1 MDDRLPVTVGVEE
14 EFVLVDPASGEVT
27 LAGPGVVGLLVD
39 EPAVMPEFLQF
50 QIETATG
57 VCRTLS
63 EVRTDL
69 VRLRRLLSGA
79 AGRAGCLLVASG
91 VAPFGV
97 TPGICGVTPDPRYR
111 ALAGRFPSLVADAGT
126 CACHVHVAIPDP
138 ELGVRVLAGLRPWLG
153 TLLAL
158 TANSP
163 FHHGV
168 DSGWDS
174 ARYPLWSRWPTARP
188 PGAWSG
194 LAEYEADVSNAIR
207 SGAAMDARCVY
218 YYARLSPRHPTV
230 EVRIADVCLD
240 VEDAVLLAGLVR
252 ALVVT
257 GLREAES
264 GVRPP
269 SVADSLVE
277 ASLAA
282 AARTGTA
289 GPGIDVSS
297 GSKISHESLVEAL
310 LGRVRPALRAYG
322 DLDDV
327 ERRLKAVGVRGNGA
341 ARQRALRA
349 ASPSPAHFVGR
360 LAEVTL
366 GE

>member
-1 MDDRLPVTVGVEE
+1 MDDQLPVTVGVEE
-14 EFVLVDPASGEVT
+14 EFVLVDPASGEVA
-27 LAGPGVVGLLVD
+27 LEGPRVLGLLAD
-39 EPAVMPEFLQF
+39 EPAVMPEFLRF

-69 VRLRRLLSGA
+69 IRLRRRLADA
-79 AGRAGCLLVASG
+79 AGRVGCLLVASG

-111 ALAGRFPSLVADAGT
+111 VLAERFPSLVADAGT
-126 CACHVHVAIPDP
+126 CACHVHVAIPAP

-174 ARYPLWSRWPTARP
+174 VRYPLWSRWPTARP

-194 LAEYEADVSNAIR
+194 LAEYEASVSDAIR
-207 SGAAMDARCVY
+207 SGAALDARSVY

-240 VEDAVLLAGLVR
+240 VEDTVLLAGLVR

-257 GLREAES
+257 GLREAGS
-264 GVRPP
+264 GARPRL
-269 SVADSLVE
+269 VADSLVE
-277 ASLAA
+277 ASFTA

-289 GPGIDVSS
+289 GPGIDLSS
-297 GSKISHESLVEAL
+297 GSETSQESLVEAL
-310 LGRVRPALRAYG
+310 LDRARPVLREYG
-322 DLDDV
+322 DLDEV

-349 ASPSPAHFVGR
+349 ASPSPANFVGR
-360 LAEVTL
+360 LAEMTL